1 MAKLWSMALALFIG
15 AGLWAVPAMAQSSDA
30 DDVAK
35 VTRGGGEGVDT
46 SLGKKGLGV
55 ETDGFAL
62 WMSTRVQFRL
72 TYQTEVGNGPDGTN
86 GRTFINFRVR
96 RAKTNFKGFIFDKDF
111 QYNLLLNWTSGGNNI
126 IEEAWFRWAIMQ
138 YINVTA
144 GQTKLQ
150 YNWEEA
156 VSSGAQQFV
165 ERGYVN
171 EKFNQ
176 DYAKGITLD
185 GKIGE
190 DVSWLKYWIGIYNGV
205 LKGNTDFRN
214 ADWALRADTFDNL
227 TDGEMMINL
236 RLETHPMGDVA
247 RSMNDMRSK
256 EEMDKILFAIGLG
269 FNWFMSGFDA
279 PDLRGDTATGSP
291 ASGRFRTSQDTM
303 SVVLDGH
310 FRFYGLSVDI
320 EFHMRHTEFHN
331 RGRNRF
337 NPQRDEP
344 LNTALAAT
352 GNLTDYGISFLIAYF
367 ILPEQLNV
375 GIRWDHF
382 DADEVWANAG
392 NQSRTRFMAVHP
404 DANEIGLSVN
414 YYIHGN
420 NLKLTFDLLMVS
432 QTLAFSA
439 NTADSS
445 GNRTLNGVY
454 NSVPERHAF
463 TTQGFHLNRGSDHND
478 LWIIRLQLQWIF

>member
-1 MAKLWSMALALFIG
+1 MAKLWSMALLLFIS
-15 AGLWAVPAMAQSSDA
+15 AGLWSVPAMAQDGDAGSVENTGSD
-30 DDVAK
+30 D
-35 VTRGGGEGVDT
+35 GVDT

-62 WMSTRVQFRL
+62 WMTTRVQFRL
-72 TYQTEVGNGPDGTN
+72 TYQTEVANGPDGTN

-111 QYNLLLNWTSGGNNI
+111 QYNLLLNWAAGGDQI

-144 GQTKLQ
+144 GQVKLQ
-150 YNWEEA
+150 MNWEEA
-156 VSSGAQQFV
+156 VSSGNLQFV
-165 ERGYVN
+165 DRGYVN

-176 DYAKGITLD
+176 GWAKGITID
-185 GKIGE
+185 GQIGE
-190 DVSWLKYWIGIYNGV
+190 DVSWLKYWIGVYNGV
-205 LKGNTDFRN
+205 LAGNTDFRN
-214 ADWALRADTFDNL
+214 ADWALRPDVFNNL

-247 RSMNDMRSK
+247 RGMNDMRSK

-269 FNWFMSGFDA
+269 FNWMMSGFNA
-279 PDLRGDTATGSP
+279 PNLRGDTAAGTP

-303 SVVLDGH
+303 HVVLDGH
-310 FRFYGLSVDI
+310 FRFYGLSVDL

-331 RGRNRF
+331 RGRNKF

-344 LNTALAAT
+344 GATVAAT
-352 GNLTDYGISFLIAYF
+352 GNLTDYGISFHIAYF
-367 ILPEQLNV
+367 ILAEQLSV

-382 DADEVWANAG
+382 DADEVWVKSATSFNPEIA
-392 NQSRTRFMAVHP
+392 AVHP

-439 NTADSS
+439 NNDAS
-445 GNRTLNGVY
+445 GTPGSGTLNGVY
-454 NSVPERHAF
+454 NSVPARHAF
-463 TTQGFHLNRGSDHND
+463 TTQGFHFNRGSDHND